1 MISGMCSLR
10 AGVRTGRLAASIAR
24 NGWSLRLTHF
34 RCRIVLRLCVL
45 TVHVFIVVHRI
56 VLRERIGAAVF
67 STLSKGSICVAIWR
81 AVEGHTPREM
91 KHGNATPERCEVA
104 AVEAI
109 SDWICLFLDGRNPFL
124 IRCSHSLMA
133 CCAETVC
140 SVDTQACV
148 AAP

>member
-67 STLSKGSICVAIWR
+67 STLSKGSICVAIWS
-81 AVEGHTPREM
+81 ATYGLTPRGM
-91 KHGNATPERCEVA
+91 NPIS
-104 AVEAI
+104 AVP
-109 SDWICLFLDGRNPFL
+109 DR
-124 IRCSHSLMA
+124 
-133 CCAETVC
+133 
-140 SVDTQACV
+140 
-148 AAP
+148 